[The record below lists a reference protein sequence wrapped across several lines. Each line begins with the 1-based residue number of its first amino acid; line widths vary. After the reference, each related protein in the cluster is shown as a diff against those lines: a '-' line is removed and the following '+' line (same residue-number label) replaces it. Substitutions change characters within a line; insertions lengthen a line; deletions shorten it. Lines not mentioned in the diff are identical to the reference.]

1 MNYYIIPKN
10 NFNFELSL
18 KLTNDDIKPCIS
30 FSLIFHLT
38 SAYTQLL
45 KLEDIKNTSNI
56 PNEKG
61 LTEDITNEK
70 VLNEKVITEDIT
82 IDYVNKIVNP
92 FEFIHTNVPGSILSV
107 SKVKPDSNIF
117 FELMEIFQMFNINDI
132 LATKHKIN
140 IAHLTPNHTSTTY
153 LLNMLREENNDFIIV
168 EDFDYNKLYN
178 KFVTNK
184 FVNNNPVNNNHVT
197 NNHVTNNH
205 VTNNHVTNN
214 IETKLDLIIFEFS
227 ECDYANTTQY
237 IHNMLLALIIITKYQ
252 ANLGTCIIKIDNIF
266 YKAIIDIVF
275 LLSSFYDKIL
285 LIKPIISN
293 ITKGERFIV
302 CKSFNCGIVENSNI
316 RNKID
321 EHILTKLND
330 YGTTTVITDKCIDS
344 LINDEIP
351 YYFLNKLEESNAV
364 IGQQQLESY
373 DQIINIFKN
382 RNRDEKIENLKRQHI
397 QKCIQWCEKNQ
408 LPHNKFIDKV
418 NIFLTPK
425 RKETECELSE

>member
-18 KLTNDDIKPCIS
+18 KLTNDAIKPCIS
-30 FSLIFHLT
+30 FSLIFYLT
-38 SAYTQLL
+38 AAYTQLF
-45 KLEDIKNTSNI
+45 KLEDVKNIT
-56 PNEKG
+56 NEKG
-61 LTEDITNEK
+61 LTDSIANDITND
-70 VLNEKVITEDIT
+70 ITNDNVSTDSIT

-107 SKVKPDSNIF
+107 SKVKPDANIF

-132 LATKHKIN
+132 LATKNKIN

-168 EDFDYNKLYN
+168 EDFDYNKLYT
-178 KFVTNK
+178 KFVTN
-184 FVNNNPVNNNHVT
+184 
-197 NNHVTNNH
+197 
-205 VTNNHVTNN
+205 N
-214 IETKLDLIIFEFS
+214 IKTKLDLIIIEFRQ
-227 ECDYANTTQY
+227 CDYANTTQY
-237 IHNMLLALIIITKYQ
+237 IHNMLLSLIIITKYQ

-266 YKAIIDIVF
+266 YKAIIDIIF
-275 LLSSFYDKIL
+275 LLSSFYDKFL

-293 ITKGERFIV
+293 ITKSERFIV

-321 EHILTKLND
+321 EQILTKLN
-330 YGTTTVITDKCIDS
+330 YSGTDDKGISS

-382 RNRDEKIENLKRQHI
+382 RNRDEKIENLKRQNI